1 MSLRVAAAAPFRTK
15 GKRKLAESEFV
26 VALSLDRDWFSPDQ
40 AKRLVDIAVSQGLLS
55 RDDGTLICEFDP
67 DDVTIPDNFAPDAS
81 LLQER
86 STFEKILDRLIAD
99 GHSKQEA
106 VAAVNELQRELGV
119 TIETAAVLFAHR
131 RGVAVDAEAK
141 AALGEL

>member
-1 MSLRVAAAAPFRTK
+1 MSIRVAAAAPFRTK

-40 AKRLVDIAVSQGLLS
+40 AKRLVDIAVSQGLL
-55 RDDGTLICEFDP
+55 RREDDALHCAFDP
-67 DDVTIPDNFAPDAS
+67 DDVTIPDDFSPDAS
-81 LLQER
+81 LLNER

-106 VAAVNELQRELGV
+106 VAGVNELQRGLGV
-119 TIETAAVLFAHR
+119 TIEAAAVLYAHR
-131 RGVAVDAEAK
+131 RGVAVGDEAA
-141 AALGEL
+141 AALAEL